1 LATSW
6 TTRGGTQTDSPA
18 GITERICWPAGR
30 TRTSTSEPATTVY
43 AAAESPWSCRA
54 VPWPTG
60 QVSSQTSKLSSPC
73 SWAHQR
79 DSGGKRSRGRH
90 RPGSADIRRTTVTSS
105 SMSRGRVGT
114 PYCASTGMSFQR
126 AVQQQRLGLWP
137 GCATLNNRRKGRAGG
152 RCATGAQETRRQRTC
167 FLCTTLMGRLST
179 VPVGKI
185 GRGRCHGRNAAGSRA
200 AEPGWG
206 SRGHAGPGPRRAE
219 ARRVPGL
226 RTSGLPVARKGSAAV
241 RVGVIHVAPSGRR
254 IEVVAPAPRGRLDC
268 AALKPEQRVNQG
280 VEIFVR
286 VVERE

>member
-1 LATSW
+1 MATSW

-30 TRTSTSEPATTVY
+30 TRISTSEPATTVY

-90 RPGSADIRRTTVTSS
+90 RPVSADIRRTTVTSS

-126 AVQQQRLGLWP
+126 AVQQQRLGRWP

-152 RCATGAQETRRQRTC
+152 RCATGAPETRRQRTC
-167 FLCTTLMGRLST
+167 LLCTTLMGSLST
-179 VPVGKI
+179 VPVGKT
-185 GRGRCHGRNAAGSRA
+185 GYAQEMSRTERGREPGSRA
-200 AEPGWG
+200 
-206 SRGHAGPGPRRAE
+206 GHGQPCRAHALAG
-219 ARRVPGL
+219 RVPGL

-241 RVGVIHVAPSGRR
+241 RVGVIDVAPSGRR
-254 IEVVAPAPRGRLDC
+254 I
-268 AALKPEQRVNQG
+268 
-280 VEIFVR
+280 
-286 VVERE
+286 